1 MPLRNSSELYEHKK
15 GEPFGSPFLCV
26 LGLVWWTEFY
36 LFPTPKPMR
45 LLSKFLLTCL
55 GLWLLSLSPSSALI
69 DSKFYSY
76 RSPSSD
82 GIGKVY
88 LGREIAQVMGHEGV
102 GWLDRSDR
110 QKEEQPQ
117 LLVKSL
123 NLRPSDVV
131 GDIGAGSG
139 YFSQLIAAKVPQGQ
153 VLAVDIQ
160 PEMIDI
166 LNKKFGKGTN
176 VKAVLG
182 QEQKSG
188 LSFASIDLALMVDAY
203 HEFNYPR
210 EMMMDLVMALKPKGR
225 IVLAEYRGED
235 PFVFIKP
242 HHKTTQKQMKK
253 EMAAVGLR
261 WDKNLDI
268 LPQQHLMF
276 FSKFR

>member
-1 MPLRNSSELYEHKK
+1 
-15 GEPFGSPFLCV
+15 
-26 LGLVWWTEFY
+26 
-36 LFPTPKPMR
+36 MR
-45 LLSKFLLTCL
+45 LFSKFFLTCC
-55 GLWLLSLSPSSALI
+55 GVWLLFLTPSSALI

-76 RSPSSD
+76 RSPSAD

-88 LGREIAQVMGHEGV
+88 LGREIAQVMGHKGA
-102 GWLDRSDR
+102 GWLERSDR

-117 LLVKSL
+117 RLVAAL
-123 NLRPSDVV
+123 NLRPNDVV
-131 GDIGAGSG
+131 GDIGAGTG
-139 YFSQLIAAKVPQGQ
+139 YFSQLLAAKVPQGQ

-160 PEMIDI
+160 PEMIYI
-166 LNKKFGKGTN
+166 LNKKFGKGSNIT
-176 VKAVLG
+176 AVLG

-188 LSFASIDLALMVDAY
+188 LAAASIDLAIMVDAY

-210 EMMMDLVMALKPKGR
+210 EMMTDLVKALKPQGR

-235 PFVFIKP
+235 PFVLIKP

-261 WDKNLDI
+261 WQKTLDT

-276 FSKFR
+276 FMKSN

>member
-1 MPLRNSSELYEHKK
+1 MR
-15 GEPFGSPFLCV
+15 PF
-26 LGLVWWTEFY
+26 
-36 LFPTPKPMR
+36 
-45 LLSKFLLTCL
+45 SKFLFVCC
-55 GLWLLSLSPSSALI
+55 GLWLLCLSPSSALI

-76 RSPSSD
+76 RSPSAD

-88 LGREIAQVMGHEGV
+88 LGREIAQVMGHQGA
-102 GWLDRSDR
+102 GWLERADR
-110 QKEEQPQ
+110 QQEEQPQ
-117 LLVKSL
+117 RLVAAL

-131 GDIGAGSG
+131 GDIGAGTG
-139 YFSQLIAAKVPQGQ
+139 YFSQLLAAKLPQGK

-166 LNKKFGKGTN
+166 LNNKFGKGSN
-176 VKAVLG
+176 IKAVLG

-188 LSFASIDLALMVDAY
+188 LAAASIDLAIMVDAY

-210 EMMMDLVMALKPKGR
+210 EMMTDLVTALKPQGR

-261 WDKNLDI
+261 WEKTLDI

-276 FSKFR
+276 FIQSN